1 MSPTGNSHAASKN
14 VKPGISKKS
23 CNAKPKDTEVDGIE
37 LFKHKHISEIQWS
50 KNPHWTYALIK
61 YLGDH
66 VVFRLKL
73 FSHSTTDVTWGDCLK
88 HTAKDGDMMLQSIFK
103 SCKRALK

>member
-1 MSPTGNSHAASKN
+1 M
-14 VKPGISKKS
+14 
-23 CNAKPKDTEVDGIE
+23 DGIE
-37 LFKHKHISEIQWS
+37 LFKHKHVPEIQWS

-66 VVFRLKL
+66 VMFRLKL
-73 FSHSTTDVTWGDCLK
+73 FSDSTTDVTWEGCLK
-88 HTAKDGDMMLQSIFK
+88 NPAKDGDMMLQLIFK